1 MIDTAIEPTLKAGAI
16 ASGGGLLRYLS
27 MVLQGRVDFKIYE
40 LLLWII
46 VAGLTWLLA
55 FWLTEWLFE
64 NHNYQL
70 AVIYTAWLLSNDLIK
85 IIVIRVPILVDK
97 YIIQK
102 WANISDGQ

>member
-1 MIDTAIEPTLKAGAI
+1 MIETVIEPTLKAGVI
-16 ASGGGLLRYLS
+16 AGGGGLLRYLS
-27 MVLQGRVDFKIYE
+27 MVLQGRVYFKFYE

-70 AVIYTAWLLSNDLIK
+70 AAIYTAWLLSNDLIK
-85 IIVIRVPILVDK
+85 IIVIRVPILADK

-102 WANISDGQ
+102 WSGIDD